1 MAVDGIEIAVGQ
13 VWKCRDGELYRVAE
27 HDAGDTD
34 YPWRTERVS
43 DSGHRWWLTDT
54 GLECEGHKIEGDL
67 IQLVTDEHGFTIWRG
82 GEQPAETKGQLV
94 SGRLRDAGVF
104 SGTEADA
111 LRWDHYDRIGECW
124 DIVAYKLVAA
134 DKKLEWPALTDPVPE
149 VPLELPGVA
158 AKPLDVQVGGDHY
171 KKLAIQPIEY
181 IHANK
186 LGFAEGNVIKYVT
199 RWRDKNGIKDLE
211 KARHYIDLLIQLEQ
225 RKGGV

>member
-13 VWKCRDGELYRVAE
+13 VWRCRDGELYRVAE

-34 YPWRTERVS
+34 YPWRTEMVS
-43 DSGHRWWLTDT
+43 DPGNTDWLTTKGESETCCISCDT
-54 GLECEGHKIEGDL
+54 DL
-67 IQLVTDEHGFTIWRG
+67 TQLVTDEHGFTIWRG
-82 GEQPAETKGQLV
+82 GEQPAETKGRDV
-94 SGRLRDAGVF
+94 IGRFRDYYPFGPE
-104 SGTEADA
+104 SADTLNWGA
-111 LRWDHYDRIGECW
+111 TGECW

-149 VPLELPGVA
+149 VQLELPGVA

-171 KKLAIQPIEY
+171 KKLAIQPVEY

-186 LGFAEGNVIKYVT
+186 LGFAEGNVVKYVT

-225 RKGGV
+225 REGGV

>member
-1 MAVDGIEIAVGQ
+1 MAVAGIEIAVGQ
-13 VWKCRDGELYRVAE
+13 VWKCRDGQLYRVAE
-27 HDAGDTD
+27 HDAGDAD
-34 YPWRTERVS
+34 YPWRTKSVS
-43 DSGHRWWLTDT
+43 ASGPGFWLTDT
-54 GLECEGHKIEGDL
+54 GLDREGHKSKGDL

-82 GEQPAETKGQLV
+82 GEQPAETKGLRV
-94 SGRLRDAGVF
+94 EGRFRDGDLSEPESADKFDWSHTNSAG
-104 SGTEADA
+104 
-111 LRWDHYDRIGECW
+111 

-149 VPLELPGVA
+149 VQLELPGVPNQA
-158 AKPLDVQVGGDHY
+158 LDVQVGGDHY

-186 LGFAEGNVIKYVT
+186 LGFAEGNVVKYVT

-225 RKGGV
+225 REGGV

>member
-1 MAVDGIEIAVGQ
+1 MAVAGIEIAVGQ
-13 VWKCRDGELYRVAE
+13 VWKCRDGQLYRVAE
-27 HDAGDTD
+27 HDAGDAD
-34 YPWRTERVS
+34 YPWRTKSVS
-43 DSGHRWWLTDT
+43 ASCPGFWLTDT
-54 GLECEGHKIEGDL
+54 GLDCEGHKSKGDL

-82 GEQPAETKGQLV
+82 GEQPAETKGRFVEVCFRGCGLAD
-94 SGRLRDAGVF
+94 GRRNAHNLDWSHTNVVG
-104 SGTEADA
+104 
-111 LRWDHYDRIGECW
+111 

-149 VPLELPGVA
+149 VQLELPGVA

-186 LGFAEGNVIKYVT
+186 LGFAEGNVVKYVT

-225 RKGGV
+225 REGGV